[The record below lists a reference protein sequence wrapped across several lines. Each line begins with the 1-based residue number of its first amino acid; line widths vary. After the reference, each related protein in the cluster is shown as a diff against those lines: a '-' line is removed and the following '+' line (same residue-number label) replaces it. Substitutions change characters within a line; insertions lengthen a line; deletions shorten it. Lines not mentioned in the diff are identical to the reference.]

1 MRISMQTKTQ
11 GFYRSLAMAGIAG
24 LGIGGALGLGLALLG
39 LGGGRLSA
47 KR

>member
-1 MRISMQTKTQ
+1 MQTRTES
-11 GFYRSLAMAGIAG
+11 FYRSLALAGISG

-39 LGGGRLSA
+39 LGGGLSA